1 MQIPQLR
8 HRLAI
13 LLEPKADQSKLGK
26 AIDLLL
32 AFLILLNVVAV
43 ILATVPELDAL
54 YEQHFEWFN
63 IFSVVIFTFEY
74 GLRVWTCIE
83 LDNRPISHGKK
94 RLSYLS
100 SPMAMIDLIVI
111 LPFYIGL
118 FFTIDLRILR
128 VLRLL
133 RIFKLGR
140 YSSAM
145 QMLVQAFKQEYRILL
160 AAFSILLIMMVL
172 AASGM
177 YLIEK
182 DIQPEKFGSIPDAM
196 WWAITTLTT
205 VGYGDVTPVTPWGK
219 FFGGTITLLGM
230 GMVALPAG
238 ILASSFSEQAH
249 QKRETFKLKVKQALA
264 DGKVTQRELAE
275 LELLRHS
282 LDIDRDEAKMM
293 FSMMDN
299 RNAKKA
305 VTTCPHCH
313 KPI

>member
-1 MQIPQLR
+1 MQKQKLR

-13 LLEPKADQSKLGK
+13 LLEPKADQSILGK
-26 AIDLLL
+26 AIDVLL
-32 AFLILLNVVAV
+32 AILILLNVVAV

-54 YEQHFEWFN
+54 YGLHFEWFN
-63 IFSVVIFTFEY
+63 IFSVIIFTFEY
-74 GLRVWTCIE
+74 GLRAWTCIE
-83 LDNRPISHGKK
+83 LDNRPISHAKK
-94 RLSYLS
+94 RLKYLS
-100 SPMAMIDLIVI
+100 SPMAIIDLIVI

-118 FFTIDLRILR
+118 FFSIDLRILR

-145 QMLVQAFKQEYRILL
+145 QMLVQAFRQEYRILL
-160 AAFSILLIMMVL
+160 ASFSILLIMMLL
-172 AASGM
+172 AASGI

-182 DIQPEKFGSIPDAM
+182 DVQPEKFGSIPAAM

-205 VGYGDVTPVTPWGK
+205 VGYGDVTPITHWGK
-219 FFGGTITLLGM
+219 FFGGTITLFGM

-249 QKRETFKLKVKQALA
+249 QKRALFKLKVKEALS
-264 DGKVTQRELAE
+264 DGKITQRELTE
-275 LELLRHS
+275 LEQLRIS
-282 LDIDRDEAKMM
+282 LDIERSEAQIM
-293 FSMMDN
+293 FNMMDD
-299 RNAKKA
+299 RNNKKA

-313 KPI
+313 KQI

>member
-1 MQIPQLR
+1 
-8 HRLAI
+8 
-13 LLEPKADQSKLGK
+13 
-26 AIDLLL
+26 
-32 AFLILLNVVAV
+32 
-43 ILATVPELDAL
+43 
-54 YEQHFEWFN
+54 
-63 IFSVVIFTFEY
+63 
-74 GLRVWTCIE
+74 
-83 LDNRPISHGKK
+83 
-94 RLSYLS
+94 
-100 SPMAMIDLIVI
+100 MAMVDLIVI

-160 AAFSILLIMMVL
+160 AAFSILLIMMIL
-172 AASGM
+172 AASGI

-182 DIQPEKFGSIPDAM
+182 DIQPEKFGSIPAAM

-205 VGYGDVTPVTPWGK
+205 VGYGDVTPITPWGK

-249 QKRETFKLKVKQALA
+249 QRRETFRLKVKEALA
-264 DGKVTQRELAE
+264 DGKITQQELVE
-275 LELLRHS
+275 LELLRHK
-282 LDIDRDEAKMM
+282 LDIERSEAEII
-293 FSMMDN
+293 FNMMDD

-305 VTTCPHCH
+305 ATTCPHCH
-313 KPI
+313 KKI